1 MGESYPSQ
9 GRITISLPSTWAS
22 VAQSRNLR
30 TAGLQA
36 HLRNDFCID
45 GFYEIQN
52 HVNDGLIANR
62 GIDHGV
68 VNGAIRPFDAEILLD
83 EIDALAV
90 NGIHELPGFLLALA
104 TSQQAPHFILSRSVK
119 KHTQRIWAVP
129 EKMLGPPSDDDGV
142 SGLRCVLNDSLCNL
156 QNGFAV
162 HDVQFVCIEAAF
174 ITPAQKGFE

>member
-1 MGESYPSQ
+1 MRAGSKSFIARMNVYFSIV
-9 GRITISLPSTWAS
+9 RK
-22 VAQSRNLR
+22 LR

-36 HLRNDFCID
+36 HLRNDFYID

-90 NGIHELPGFLLALA
+90 DGIHELPGFLLALA
-104 TSQQAPHFILSRSVK
+104 TSQQAPHFILSRSIK

-129 EKMLGPPSDDDGV
+129 EKMLRP
-142 SGLRCVLNDSLCNL
+142 
-156 QNGFAV
+156 
-162 HDVQFVCIEAAF
+162 
-174 ITPAQKGFE
+174 